1 MDEKQAVQQI
11 VSAITPELWYL
22 FFQMIITAI
31 LSLALIQVLRSL
43 VSYFFVRMD
52 KELSR
57 NVKVIY
63 PPSSDKE
70 GYITDINVQNL
81 TITMVNGNEVYIPI
95 TKVRQMVWEIPK
107 RNGKPQK
114 KD

>member
-1 MDEKQAVQQI
+1 MEQEAVKNI
-11 VSAITPELWYL
+11 VTAITPELWY
-22 FFQMIITAI
+22 FFLQMVMTAI
-31 LSLALIQVLRSL
+31 LSLAIIQVLRSL
-43 VSYFFVRMD
+43 VAYFFVRMD

-63 PPSSDKE
+63 DGRE

-81 TITMVNGNEVYIPI
+81 TITMLNGNEVFIPI

-107 RNGKPQK
+107 RNGKPQQK
-114 KD
+114 KN

>member
-1 MDEKQAVQQI
+1 MNEKQAVQEI
-11 VSAITPELWYL
+11 VTAITPELWYL
-22 FFQMIITAI
+22 FFQMVLTAI
-31 LSLALIQVLRSL
+31 MSLALIQVLRSL
-43 VSYFFVRMD
+43 VAYFFVRMD

-57 NVKVIY
+57 NVKVVY
-63 PPSSDKE
+63 DGRE

-81 TITMVNGNEVYIPI
+81 TITMVNGNEVFIPI
-95 TKVRQMVWEIPK
+95 TKVRQMIWEIPK

>member
-22 FFQMIITAI
+22 FFQMILTAI
-31 LSLALIQVLRSL
+31 FSLALIQVLRSL
-43 VSYFFVRMD
+43 VAYFFVRFD

-57 NVKVIY
+57 NVKIIY
-63 PPSSDKE
+63 DGRE
-70 GYITDINVQNL
+70 GYITDINLQNL
-81 TITMVNGNEVYIPI
+81 TITMINGNEVFIPI
-95 TKVRQMVWEIPK
+95 TKVRQMIWEIPK

-114 KD
+114 KV